1 MDNSKFIKLNEECS
15 LGGVFKRVFNFF
27 IFCSY
32 FTKENKFVDGYID
45 SCWSTFL
52 KNLIFDSCLKKD
64 DIRLDD
70 IKEYLCQIFMFNNV
84 FDLNDFS
91 FPKKC
96 YTYCIFRKL
105 KPVLLVLHSFHVSK
119 FYK

>member
-1 MDNSKFIKLNEECS
+1 MNNSKFIKLNQECS
-15 LGGVFKRVFNFF
+15 LGQVFKRVFNFF

-32 FTKENKFVDGYID
+32 FTKENKCVDGYVD

-52 KNLIFDSCLKKD
+52 KNIIFDSCLKKN
-64 DIRLDD
+64 DIMLDD
-70 IKEYLCQIFMFNNV
+70 IKEYLYKIFRFNNE

-91 FPKKC
+91 FPKEC
-96 YTYCIFRKL
+96 GNYCNFRNL
-105 KPVLLVLHSFHVSK
+105 KPVFLVLDSFHVSK